1 MGSGGRRLVVSMLTR
16 YSKDPSSNPTE
27 VCEFLLCQ
35 NCLKRMKVNEK
46 DVGNGQWL
54 KIFGVI

>member
-27 VCEFLLCQ
+27 VYRFFFKTLP
-35 NCLKRMKVNEK
+35 EK
-46 DVGNGQWL
+46 
-54 KIFGVI
+54 